1 MKKIMLIP
9 ALMLSASLMADNE
22 KYEVTP
28 VIGYNFV
35 ENNLALDDAMLYG
48 VEAQYNG
55 FDYVLK
61 PELSVLYSDVDYENS
76 NLSTDIYRFALNGVY
91 DFDKMG
97 SITPLA
103 KVGIGYESISD
114 TYGTQNSD
122 GAFLDA
128 GIGAKIDL
136 AKNLALKLEAIYMLK
151 DGVKGSDNNLAT
163 LVGLSYAFGGSKPAP
178 VVEEVV
184 EEEEVVVV
192 DGDDDMDGVLNSVD
206 ACPNSLAG
214 EIVDAKGC
222 KFDNDTD
229 KDGVL
234 NSVDKCPTTPAN
246 QVVDQ
251 DGCMLLVDLHIN
263 FKTNSYDVDDASQPN
278 IDKFA
283 NFLEIKS
290 NYNAKIVGYTDS
302 RGKAS
307 YNKMLSQKRADAVKA
322 ELIKRG
328 VEADRIET
336 DGMGEE
342 NPIADN
348 STKEGRAKNRR
359 IKATLIK
366 N

>member
-1 MKKIMLIP
+1 MLIP
-9 ALMLSASLMADNE
+9 ALMLSVSLMADNE

-28 VIGYNFV
+28 VVGYNFV
-35 ENNLALDDAMLYG
+35 ENNLALEDAMLYG
-48 VEAQYNG
+48 AEVQYNG
-55 FDYVLK
+55 YDFMFK
-61 PELSVLYSDVDYENS
+61 PEFSVLYSDVDYENS
-76 NLSTDIYRFALNGVY
+76 SLSTDIYRFALNAVY
-91 DFDKMG
+91 EYN
-97 SITPLA
+97 
-103 KVGIGYESISD
+103 KVGIVTPMAKMGLGYESISD

-128 GIGAKIDL
+128 GVGAKVEL

-163 LVGLSYAFGGSKPAP
+163 LIGLNYAFGGSKPAP
-178 VVEEVV
+178 TVQEV
-184 EEEEVVVV
+184 EEEVVV
-192 DGDDDMDGVLNSVD
+192 DGDDDMDGILNSVD
-206 ACPNSLAG
+206 ECPNSLSG

-222 KFDNDTD
+222 KYDNDSD

-251 DGCMLLVDLHIN
+251 DGCMLLVNLHIN
-263 FKTNSYDVDDASQPN
+263 FKTNSYNVDNASQTN

-283 NFLEIKS
+283 NFLEVKP
-290 NYNAKIVGYTDS
+290 NYSAKITGYTDN

-307 YNKMLSQKRADAVKA
+307 YNKTLSKKRAEAVKS

-328 VEADRIET
+328 VQADKIET
-336 DGMGEE
+336 DGMGEN
-342 NPIADN
+342 NPIATN

-359 IKATLIK
+359 IEATLIK